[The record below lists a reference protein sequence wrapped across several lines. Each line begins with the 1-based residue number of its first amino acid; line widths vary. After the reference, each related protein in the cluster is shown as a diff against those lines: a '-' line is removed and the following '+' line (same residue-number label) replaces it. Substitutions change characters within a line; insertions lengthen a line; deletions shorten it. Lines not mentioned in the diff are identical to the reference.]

1 MNGFLLK
8 PCSLHPAL
16 FQVFGAIEALMKC
29 HMKSALADFIIM
41 QKGITMVF
49 KHDVV
54 IVGAGLAGLRVALE
68 LAGKVDVA
76 VISKVYP
83 TRSHSGAAQGGMAAA
98 LGNEEE
104 DSWEWHMFDTVK
116 GGDYLTDQDVAE
128 ILAKEAPRAV
138 YELEHL
144 GVPFNR
150 NEMGRIA
157 QRTFGGHTRGF
168 GEKTV
173 KRACYASDHTGRV
186 IMDTLYAESGRRG
199 IKVYPE
205 FYMVDLIRRG
215 SAVAGLITYELAT
228 GEVHFFHSRVL
239 VLATGGFGRLY
250 QTTSN
255 GHANTGDGAALAYR
269 AGIPLEDL
277 EFVQFHPTGI
287 YGLGVLISEAA
298 RGEGGVLRNG
308 KGERFMERY
317 APTIKDLAARDVVS
331 RAIEKEIRDGRGI
344 DGKDYV
350 HLDLT
355 HLGKDVLSEKLHEIA
370 SFARIYA
377 GIEPAEKPIPVKPT
391 CHYMMGG
398 IPANAQGRVLDE
410 EHQPVA
416 GMYAVG
422 ECACLSLHGANR
434 LGTNSL
440 LDLIVFGRLAGVDI
454 LEEIEQLPWVEPPS
468 APERAS
474 IERINELKERKGGER
489 VESVRRS
496 LQALM
501 MEHCASFRTAKGLDK
516 ALSTVRDL
524 KEQYN
529 HIALHNIGMRF
540 NTDLTEALE
549 LGGLLDLAEAI
560 ALSAELRQESRG
572 AHFREDY
579 PDRDDINWLKHTLIQ
594 KTEGDPRVSYKPV
607 SVTRFTPKPRKY

>member
-1 MNGFLLK
+1 M
-8 PCSLHPAL
+8 
-16 FQVFGAIEALMKC
+16 I
-29 HMKSALADFIIM
+29 
-41 QKGITMVF
+41 F

-150 NEMGRIA
+150 NEAGKIA
-157 QRTFGGHTRGF
+157 QRTFGGHTRDF
-168 GEKTV
+168 GAKTV

-186 IMDTLYAESGRRG
+186 IMDTLYAESWRRG

-205 FYMVDLIRRG
+205 FYLVDLIRREG
-215 SAVAGLITYELAT
+215 VVTGLVIYELAT
-228 GEVHFFHSRVL
+228 GEVHFLHSRVL

-308 KGERFMERY
+308 KGERFMETY

-331 RAIEKEIRDGRGI
+331 RAIEREIRAGRGI
-344 DGKDYV
+344 NGKDYV

-355 HLGKDVLSEKLHEIA
+355 HLGKEVLSEKLHEIA

-398 IPANAQGRVLDE
+398 IPADAQGRVLDE
-410 EHQPVA
+410 KQHPLA
-416 GMYAVG
+416 GLYAAG

-440 LDLIVFGRLAGVDI
+440 LDLIVFGRLAGENI
-454 LEEIEQLPWVEPPS
+454 LQELERLPWVEPPTE
-468 APERAS
+468 PERATMEQ
-474 IERINELKERKGGER
+474 IKELKERKKGER
-489 VESVRRS
+489 VEVVRRS

-501 MEHCASFRTAKGLDK
+501 MEHCATFRTAEGLDK
-516 ALSTVRDL
+516 ALSGVRDL
-524 KEQYN
+524 REQYGKVS
-529 HIALHNIGMRF
+529 LHDKGTRF
-540 NTDLTEALE
+540 NTDLLEAME
-549 LGGLLDLAEAI
+549 LRGQLDLAEAI
-560 ALSAELRQESRG
+560 ALSAKLRQESRG

-579 PDRDDINWLKHTLIQ
+579 PDRDDKNWLKHTLIQ
-594 KTEGDPRVSYKPV
+594 KTEGVPRVFYKPV
-607 SVTRFTPKPRKY
+607 TVTRFKPKPRKY